1 MRCNRLIYG
10 AFLTTLGAAMNVT
23 ATASETVLANQVG
36 VEIVAEDGSVFARY
50 DLADRSRHGELR
62 AYLEAE
68 QGRNYGI
75 RVRNNTGGRIGLVIA
90 VDGRNII
97 SGKKSNLRSS
107 EPMYVLGA
115 HGQTTYEGWRTSD
128 IRVHRFFFTDV
139 ENSYADAWGDRS
151 AMGVIAIA
159 AFREVP
165 QVQPQPRSGRP
176 EAAPNASAPGEA
188 RSRKSMESAD
198 RAGAAGTGFGEGHD
212 SRSVRVH
219 FTPQRHAFTKQFLKY
234 EWHESQ
240 QFLKYEWHESL
251 VRLGIIRETPPVNRF
266 WPEQLGQAQNYAP
279 YPPGYWN
286 RRR

>member
-212 SRSVRVH
+212 SHSVRVH
-219 FTPQRHAFTKQFLKY
+219 FTPQRHAFTK
-234 EWHESQ
+234 

>member
-36 VEIVAEDGSVFARY
+36 VEIVAEDGSVFVRY

-62 AYLEAE
+62 AYLEARR
-68 QGRNYGI
+68 GRNYGV

-97 SGKKSNLRSS
+97 SGKKSDLRPS

-115 HGQTTYEGWRTSD
+115 YEQTTYEGWRTSD
-128 IRVHRFFFTDV
+128 TRVHRFFFTDV
-139 ENSYADAWGDRS
+139 ENSYAEAWGDRS

-165 QVQPQPRSGRP
+165 RVQPRRRSGRP
-176 EAAPNASAPGEA
+176 EMAPSPSAPGEA
-188 RSRKSMESAD
+188 RSSKSMESAD
-198 RAGAAGTGFGEGHD
+198 SAGAAGTGFGEGRN

-219 FTPQRHAFTKQFLKY
+219 FKPQRRAFTKHFLKY
-234 EWHESQ
+234 EWRQ
-240 QFLKYEWHESL
+240 TL
-251 VRLGIIRETPPVNRF
+251 VNLGIIHETPPRNRF
-266 WPEQLGQAQNYAP
+266 WPEQLGQAQPDRFAP

>member
-1 MRCNRLIYG
+1 MRCNTLIYST
-10 AFLTTLGAAMNVT
+10 FLTCLGVTMNATAA
-23 ATASETVLANQVG
+23 ASETIPANQVG
-36 VEIVAEDGSVFARY
+36 VEIVAADGSVFARY

-75 RVRNNTGGRIGLVIA
+75 RVRNYTDGRIGLVIA

-97 SGKKSNLRSS
+97 SGKKSSLRPS

-115 HGQTTYEGWRTSD
+115 HGQTTYEGWRTSTT
-128 IRVHRFFFTDV
+128 RVHRFFFTDV
-139 ENSYADAWGDRS
+139 ENSYAEAWGDRS

-165 QVQPQPRSGRP
+165 RVQPRRRSGRA
-176 EAAPNASAPGEA
+176 EMAPNASSPGKAPSG
-188 RSRKSMESAD
+188 KSKESAD

-212 SRSVRVH
+212 SHSVRVH
-219 FTPQRHAFTKQFLKY
+219 FTPQRHAFTK
-234 EWHESQ
+234 

-279 YPPGYWN
+279 YPPGYWS

>member
-1 MRCNRLIYG
+1 MSCNILIYS
-10 AFLTTLGAAMNVT
+10 AFLIALGTTMNVT
-23 ATASETVLANQVG
+23 AAASETIRAKQLG

-75 RVRNNTGGRIGLVIA
+75 RVRNYTGGRIGLVIA

-97 SGKKSNLRSS
+97 SGKKSSLRPS

-128 IRVHRFFFTDV
+128 TRVHRFFFTDV
-139 ENSYADAWGDRS
+139 ENSYAEAWGDRS
-151 AMGVIAIA
+151 AMGVIVIA

-165 QVQPQPRSGRP
+165 RVQPRRRSGRS
-176 EAAPNASAPGEA
+176 EMAPKPSAPGEA
-188 RSRKSMESAD
+188 PSSKSMESAD
-198 RAGAAGTGFGEGHD
+198 SASAAGTGFGEGHD
-212 SRSVRVH
+212 SHSVRVH
-219 FTPQRHAFTKQFLKY
+219 FEPQRRAFTKHFLKY
-234 EWHESQ
+234 EWRQ
-240 QFLKYEWHESL
+240 TL
-251 VRLGIIRETPPVNRF
+251 VNLGIIRETPPQNRF
-266 WPEQLGQAQNYAP
+266 WPEQLGQAQPNRFAP

-286 RRR
+286 QRR

>member
-1 MRCNRLIYG
+1 
-10 AFLTTLGAAMNVT
+10 MNVT
-23 ATASETVLANQVG
+23 AAASETIRANQVG
-36 VEIVAEDGSVFARY
+36 VEIVAEDGSIFARY

-68 QGRNYGI
+68 LGRNYGI
-75 RVRNNTGGRIGLVIA
+75 RVRNYAGGRIGLVIA

-115 HGQTTYEGWRTSD
+115 HGQATYEGWRTSD
-128 IRVHRFFFTDV
+128 TRVHRFFFTDA
-139 ENSYADAWGDRS
+139 ENSYAEVWGDRS

-165 QVQPQPRSGRP
+165 RVQPQPRSGRP

-198 RAGAAGTGFGEGHD
+198 SAGAAGTGFGESHN

-219 FTPQRHAFTKQFLKY
+219 FKPQGHAFTKQFLKY
-234 EWHESQ
+234 EWRET
-240 QFLKYEWHESL
+240 L

-266 WPEQLGQAQNYAP
+266 WPEQLGQAQGFAP
-279 YPPGYWN
+279 YPPAHWS